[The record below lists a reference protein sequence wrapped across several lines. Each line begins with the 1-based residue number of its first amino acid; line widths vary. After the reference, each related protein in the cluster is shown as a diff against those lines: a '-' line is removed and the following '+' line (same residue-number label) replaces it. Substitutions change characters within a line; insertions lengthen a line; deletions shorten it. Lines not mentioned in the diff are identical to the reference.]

1 MHEWDAPRFEQE
13 SPRFESGASPSLSK
27 RGILFSR
34 NLPMKRIP
42 LYSVLTIPFVLQ
54 TLGAVGIVG
63 FLSWQNGQKVVNNL
77 VNQIT
82 QQADDRIQQRLQ
94 QYLEMPRIVTQLNV
108 EAIATQH
115 VDVNQPADLTQH
127 FWMTRSL
134 FRDSKVSA
142 IYYGTADGSFTGL
155 GLQQNNRWEASRV
168 SPETAQLFRSYTIDA
183 LGNPL
188 AVANIGKRYDPR
200 TRPWYKLVQNK
211 TGASW
216 IPIYPDFKELR
227 LKLTFAQPIRRNG
240 KLQGVV
246 GADFVLDHIA
256 KFLASLKLSQNGEV
270 FIVERSGQIIAAS
283 DLQQPTANKQGR
295 IQAVTAKHPAIRET
309 MQYLQSQPGGLAR
322 IQSAQTFKLAIA
334 QEQHWIQITPFQDS
348 LGLDWLIIVAIPE
361 SDFMAEIT
369 ANSYTTLWLCLGTLG
384 LALILGSLSARWM
397 SAPLKHLS
405 VASQKIAGGEWN
417 QTVTA
422 PRIEELMIL
431 ADSFNRMSHQI
442 QESRQQLENSVEL
455 LEVRVAERTKD
466 LDLKNQT
473 LEATLTQLQTAQDQ
487 LIQSEKL
494 AALGQLVAGVAHEM
508 NTPLAAIQSSI
519 GNIKGVLT
527 RSLPTLLQFL
537 NQLSADHQQ
546 LYFQLLQR
554 ATTTQAG
561 WEKLSSRDKRQLKKQ
576 VSQQLLSAT
585 QSTATNLTQEEAY
598 ELSDQLVEVGI
609 WENFDD
615 FKSLLSD
622 RPSRTMLS
630 AMLKSIHQLV
640 AVQKGT
646 QLISTASDR
655 ATKVVFALKR
665 YAHQQ
670 QHFSDAPHKSLTNVI
685 ESIETTLTLYQH
697 QTKQVEIIRQYHPIP
712 TIFSFSDELHQVWTN
727 LIHNALSAMDYQGTL
742 TITTNTN
749 TNNNDTIMISITDT
763 GSGISPDVQAK
774 IFDPFF
780 TTKAMGEGTGLGL
793 CIVKQIIDHHQGAI
807 AVTSQPGHTTFCVSL
822 PTDNSS

>member
-1 MHEWDAPRFEQE
+1 
-13 SPRFESGASPSLSK
+13 
-27 RGILFSR
+27 
-34 NLPMKRIP
+34 MKRIP

-115 VDVNQPADLTQH
+115 IDTKQSEDLTQH
-127 FWMTRSL
+127 FWTTRSL
-134 FRDSKVSA
+134 FQDSKVSA

-168 SPETAQLFRSYTIDA
+168 SPETDRLFYSYTIDPS
-183 LGNPL
+183 GRPL

-200 TRPWYKLVQNK
+200 TRPWYQLVQNK
-211 TGASW
+211 TVASW
-216 IPIYPDFKELR
+216 TPIYPDFKELR

-240 KLQGVV
+240 RLQGIV

-256 KFLASLKLSQNGEV
+256 KFLASLKLSQNGDV
-270 FIVERSGQIIAAS
+270 FIVERSGYLVAAS
-283 DLQQPTANKQGR
+283 DPQQPTANKQGR
-295 IQAVTAKHPAIRET
+295 IEAVAANHLAIRET
-309 MQYLQSQPGGLAR
+309 VQYLQSQPGGLAR
-322 IQSAQTFKLAIA
+322 IQSAQAFKLAIA
-334 QEQHWIQITPFQDS
+334 QEQHWIQVTPFQDS

-384 LALILGSLSARWM
+384 LALLLGSLSARWM

-422 PRIEELMIL
+422 PRIEELMLL

-473 LEATLTQLQTAQDQ
+473 LETTLTQLQTAQDQ

-519 GNIKGVLT
+519 GNIQGVLT
-527 RSLPTLLQFL
+527 RSLPTLLQCL
-537 NQLSADHQQ
+537 NQLSADQQQ

-554 ATTTQAG
+554 ATTAQTD
-561 WEKLSSRDKRQLKKQ
+561 WEQLSSRDKRQLKKQ
-576 VSQQLLSAT
+576 VAQQLQSIT
-585 QSTATNLTQEEAY
+585 QPQSDIQPQSETQPTTTNITVTNLTSEEAY
-598 ELSDQLVEVGI
+598 ELADQLVEVSL

-615 FKSLLSD
+615 CKSLLSD
-622 RPSRTMLS
+622 RQSRTILS
-630 AMLKSIHQLV
+630 DMLKSIHQLV

-646 QLISTASDR
+646 QLISIASDR

-670 QHFSDAPHKSLTNVI
+670 QDFSNAPHKSPTNII

-712 TIFSFSDELHQVWTN
+712 TILGFSDELHQVWTN
-727 LIHNALSAMDYQGTL
+727 LIHNALSAMNYQGTL
-742 TITTNTN
+742 TIMTNIDASN
-749 TNNNDTIMISITDT
+749 PNNKTIKVSITDT
-763 GSGISPDVQAK
+763 GSGIPPDVQTK

-793 CIVKQIIDHHQGAI
+793 CIVKQIIDNHQGAI
-807 AVTSQPGHTTFCVSL
+807 AVTSQPGQTTFCVSL
-822 PTDNSS
+822 PIDDSAS